1 MKQYKDTMD
10 ELRFTPEQKAHMV
23 DRLME
28 CAQASPRRPHTFRRV
43 AVVGVAAALVL
54 SVGVAG
60 ATGALGEVGERFSAL
75 FGPATQTEVI
85 DQIGYPIGASATNH
99 GITITAD
106 AIVGDTYSY
115 AIVYSI
121 SREDGQPLV
130 SQETLDG
137 SEEYEGRLPL
147 SLEDYDL
154 RPTGPLAFL
163 STGGGG
169 GFSHFYDADPTDN
182 AIQFVTF
189 WTSDTPIR
197 SGKVSTTFRGL
208 YDTTDSYANKT
219 LLAEGPWTL
228 DFTMD
233 FEDSSIALPAGQAI
247 QVSGMEAT
255 LDSVTLSPLS
265 IMVEYTVHQEVPET
279 ARESGQTD
287 KANDPYAPF
296 RDLPVTISYTD
307 GSTLEVKSATTS
319 VGSGSGQ
326 AKCTIGMIFDSIRPL
341 DEVAS
346 VTVGDVVIPVSQ

>member
-1 MKQYKDTMD
+1 M
-10 ELRFTPEQKAHMV
+10 
-23 DRLME
+23 
-28 CAQASPRRPHTFRRV
+28 S
-43 AVVGVAAALVL
+43 
-54 SVGVAG
+54 S
-60 ATGALGEVGERFSAL
+60 
-75 FGPATQTEVI
+75 
-85 DQIGYPIGASATNH
+85 
-99 GITITAD
+99 
-106 AIVGDTYSY
+106 
-115 AIVYSI
+115 
-121 SREDGQPLV
+121 
-130 SQETLDG
+130 
-137 SEEYEGRLPL
+137 
-147 SLEDYDL
+147 
-154 RPTGPLAFL
+154 
-163 STGGGG
+163 GGGG
-169 GFSHFYDADPTDN
+169 GFSHFYDADPADN
-182 AIQFVTF
+182 TIQFVTF

-319 VGSGSGQ
+319 VGSGSSQ
-326 AKCTIGMIFDSIRPL
+326 AKCTIGVIFDSIRPL
-341 DEVAS
+341 EEVAS